1 MVLKTHLAIIIG
13 MDVLV
18 ISCVEI
24 MLLVCNCDLSDNNIF
39 ASYAMAMRFP
49 VPALVYCIYF
59 LLLSFPSKR
68 VY

>member
-1 MVLKTHLAIIIG
+1 